1 MKYKLIK
8 DWESKR
14 HNKTIKKGSYVVILK
29 NELEE
34 LIESGCIDEV
44 KKTPKKKEKKEK
56 NKKETENK

>member
-44 KKTPKKKEKKEK
+44 KKSPKKKEKYEK
-56 NKKETENK
+56 N